1 MVNNVYR
8 NLKGYQ
14 IVLLLINPESMKM
27 LVVENVVG

>member
-8 NLKGYQ
+8 NLKCYQ